1 LSEVAIFFSLYACSD
16 DVGQGIMKPDIMVPE
31 APRVVLPLVTSS
43 NIKLELDK
51 KKELVTTQLR
61 NTVSDLSLAAD
72 DLIIPWN
79 ELILKEKIGA
89 GTRKFSLF

>member
-1 LSEVAIFFSLYACSD
+1 
-16 DVGQGIMKPDIMVPE
+16 MVPE

-89 GTRKFSLF
+89 GTRKFSFF